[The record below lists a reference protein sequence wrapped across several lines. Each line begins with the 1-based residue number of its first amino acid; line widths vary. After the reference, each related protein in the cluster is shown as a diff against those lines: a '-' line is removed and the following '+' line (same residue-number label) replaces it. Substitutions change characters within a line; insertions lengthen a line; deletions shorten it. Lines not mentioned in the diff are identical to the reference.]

1 LVLLSACAGDAGDD
15 AGQPGLGTSVT
26 AGSSPATTSDTAATT
41 TTTIAA
47 TTTSAVPATSVTV
60 TPAPSVASSTQ
71 PVVSTADPTAP
82 RDNCS
87 AAGQPPDGAT
97 NVQATLAF
105 LDNDDL
111 PDTVWLYDA
120 MDGTHL
126 QVRTARGGDDI
137 RLPYSKGSVAVGKAQ
152 VDLAPGTGEPEEIVA
167 VTADKAGQRLVGVY
181 GFVVKSGCIEP
192 FLFDGG
198 TPFVYLVSRMGT
210 LSGLQCVSDG
220 VNGHLEATLAIPAG
234 STFSTTRM
242 VYKRDGRRLVPAS
255 AESGTV
261 PATAAEAMAA
271 GTDVAGCALSGPAF

>member
-1 LVLLSACAGDAGDD
+1 M
-15 AGQPGLGTSVT
+15 T
-26 AGSSPATTSDTAATT
+26 AVPPTTASTTS
-41 TTTIAA
+41 
-47 TTTSAVPATSVTV
+47 
-60 TPAPSVASSTQ
+60 APSVAPSTQ
-71 PVVSTADPTAP
+71 AVVSTPVSTAP
-82 RDNCS
+82 RENCS
-87 AAGQPPDGAT
+87 AAGGPPDGAT
-97 NVQATLAF
+97 NVQATFAF
-105 LDNDDL
+105 IDNDDQ

-181 GFVVKSGCIEP
+181 GYVVKSGCIEP

-198 TPFVYLVSRMGT
+198 SPFVYLVSRLGT

-220 VNGHLEATLAIPAG
+220 VNGHLEGTLAIPTGQNFA
-234 STFSTTRM
+234 TTRM
-242 VYKRDGRRLVPAS
+242 VYKRDGRRLIPES

-261 PATAAEAMAA
+261 AATAAQAMAA
-271 GTDVAGCALSGPAF
+271 GTDVVGCALSGPAF

>member
-1 LVLLSACAGDAGDD
+1 
-15 AGQPGLGTSVT
+15 
-26 AGSSPATTSDTAATT
+26 
-41 TTTIAA
+41 
-47 TTTSAVPATSVTV
+47 VTV

-87 AAGQPPDGAT
+87 AAGSPPDGAT
-97 NVQATLAF
+97 NVHATFAF
-105 LDNDDL
+105 IDNDDE

-152 VDLAPGTGEPEEIVA
+152 VDLAPGNGEPEEIVA
-167 VTADKAGQRLVGVY
+167 VTADETGQRLVGVY

-198 TPFVYLVSRMGT
+198 SPFVYLVSRTGT

-220 VNGHLEATLAIPAG
+220 VNGHLEGTLAIPAG
-234 STFSTTRM
+234 PNFTTTRM
-242 VYKRDGRRLVPAS
+242 VYKRDGRHLVPAS
-255 AESGTV
+255 AESGSV
-261 PATAAEAMAA
+261 PASAAEMMAK
-271 GTDVAGCALSGPAF
+271 GTDVVGCSLTGPAF